1 MQQAIEQELARAGG
15 RWACIVIRM
24 QGSMPQQLVSL
35 NPDLLFPAASLAK
48 VPILIEVARQV
59 EQGMLSWHTRY
70 TLPDSV
76 CVSSSGVIADL
87 SSDLRPTLRDLA
99 HLMITISDN
108 TAANLLLHLVGFD
121 AINATMQQIGLQETR
136 LERRFMDFAARQQGR
151 DNWTTAGDMANLF
164 FQLCSHSLPGSHDM
178 LEMLLHQNDY
188 TLLPAYWGED
198 LPFAHKTGDLPG
210 VTHDAG
216 ILFPPLADVPSETAP
231 LIIVVMTSE
240 QVDQPL
246 TRYTMARV
254 GLRILSTLA

>member
-15 RWACIVIRM
+15 RWACVAIRM
-24 QGSMPQQLVSL
+24 HGSMPQQLVSL

-48 VPILIEVARQV
+48 VPILIEIARQV
-59 EQGMLSWHTRY
+59 EQGMLSWHTCY

-76 CVSSSGVIADL
+76 RVPGSGVIANLSPDL
-87 SSDLRPTLRDLA
+87 QPTLRDLA

-108 TAANLLLHLVGFD
+108 TASNMLLHLIGFD
-121 AINATMQQIGLQETR
+121 AVNATMQQLGLQETR

-164 FQLCSHSLPGSHDM
+164 FQLCSHSLLGSQEM
-178 LEMLLHQNDY
+178 LEILLHQNDY

-216 ILFPPLADVPSETAP
+216 ILFPPLAGASAENAP
-231 LIIVVMTSE
+231 LIIVVLTSE
-240 QVDQPL
+240 QVDQSL
-246 TRYTMARV
+246 TRYILARI
-254 GLRILSTLA
+254 GRLIYQS

>member
-15 RWACIVIRM
+15 RWACVVIRM
-24 QGSMPQQLVSL
+24 HGSTPQQLVSL

-59 EQGMLSWHTRY
+59 EQGMLSWYTRY
-70 TLPDSV
+70 ILPDSV
-76 CVSSSGVIADL
+76 RVSSSGVIADL
-87 SSDLRPTLRDLA
+87 SPDLQPTLHDLA

-108 TAANLLLHLVGFD
+108 TASNMLLHLVGFG
-121 AINATMQQIGLQETR
+121 AVNATIQQLGLQETR

-164 FQLCSHSLPGSHDM
+164 FQLCSHALPGSREM
-178 LEMLLHQNDY
+178 LEILLHQNDY

-216 ILFPPLADVPSETAP
+216 ILFPPLADVPAENAP
-231 LIIVVMTSE
+231 LIIVVLTSE
-240 QVDQPL
+240 QVDQPW
-246 TRYTMARV
+246 TRYILARI
-254 GLRILSTLA
+254 GRLIYQP